1 MRFYIF
7 YNSVSISES
16 DRRPHENLVLFK
28 NVTLVL
34 RLNSYL
40 VKVPTLISTNQQRDG
55 NLQCYNRI
63 KHFCK

>member
-40 VKVPTLISTNQQRDG
+40 VKVLTLISTNQQRDG